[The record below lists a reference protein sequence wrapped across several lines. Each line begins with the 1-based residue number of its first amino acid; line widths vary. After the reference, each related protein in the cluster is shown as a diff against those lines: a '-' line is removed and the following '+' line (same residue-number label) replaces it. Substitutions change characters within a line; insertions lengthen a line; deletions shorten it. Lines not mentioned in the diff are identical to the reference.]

1 MSLVLG
7 PVLRHVGESTA
18 SVWVQLDQAATVSV
32 LGCDAPTFEVCGH
45 HYAIVPVTGLEPDTR
60 YPYQVHVD
68 GEQVWPPRISPYP
81 QSLVHT
87 RGPGSARRHRII
99 FGSCRYA
106 KVVAPKQSRQLG
118 IDALDAYATQMARLP
133 PDQWPDALLLLGD
146 QVYADKLTP
155 QNRRRIAG
163 RRDRHPDWPDDQIVG
178 YDEYVRLY
186 RDSWTDP
193 EVRWLMSCV
202 PTAMIFDDHDVH
214 DDWNTSQAWRRQ
226 MNQRPWWR
234 ERIRAALASYWVYQ
248 HLGNLP
254 PGELAADPDYRKVLA
269 ADGDTWPQLVELADR
284 ADAEVDGSKGVR
296 FSFRWDL
303 GTSRF
308 IMIDSRNGRILD
320 DGRHL
325 MLGDREFGW
334 VEEQMADGAVDHL
347 VLGTSLPWLLPHAL
361 ADVQA
366 VNQIAANRPGWR
378 GRLAETIR
386 QGADLEH
393 WQAFHDSF
401 DRLTRLIGRA
411 ATGDPGEQPPATVSV
426 LSGDVHHTY
435 AARVDLPGITGNGT
449 DRAARVHQLTCS
461 PVHNK
466 LHWFIKPAFRL
477 GWSRRIARLTG
488 RWSDRAGVAPVP
500 VRWDKLCGPL
510 FGNMIATLE
519 LDDRQAAV
527 SFAQPRTAASL
538 AELARLEL
546 TPSPDPGEPSPDPG
560 DPVPL
565 RGHRAQAGRRDQPAG

>member
-1 MSLVLG
+1 
-7 PVLRHVGESTA
+7 
-18 SVWVQLDQAATVSV
+18 
-32 LGCDAPTFEVCGH
+32 
-45 HYAIVPVTGLEPDTR
+45 
-60 YPYQVHVD
+60 
-68 GEQVWPPRISPYP
+68 
-81 QSLVHT
+81 
-87 RGPGSARRHRII
+87 
-99 FGSCRYA
+99 
-106 KVVAPKQSRQLG
+106 
-118 IDALDAYATQMARLP
+118 
-133 PDQWPDALLLLGD
+133 
-146 QVYADKLTP
+146 
-155 QNRRRIAG
+155 
-163 RRDRHPDWPDDQIVG
+163 
-178 YDEYVRLY
+178 
-186 RDSWTDP
+186 
-193 EVRWLMSCV
+193 
-202 PTAMIFDDHDVH
+202 MIFDDHDVH

-254 PGELAADPDYRKVLA
+254 PGELAADPDYRKVLD

-361 ADVQA
+361 GDVQA
-366 VNQIAANRPGWR
+366 VSQIAANRPGWR

-393 WQAFHDSF
+393 WQAFHESF
-401 DRLTRLIGRA
+401 DWLTRLIGRA

-449 DRAARVHQLTCS
+449 DRVARVHQLTCS

-488 RWSDRAGVAPVP
+488 RWSDRAGVTPVP

-510 FGNMIATLE
+510 FGNMVATLE
-519 LDDRQAAV
+519 LDNRQAAV

-538 AELARLEL
+538 VELARLEL
-546 TPSPDPGEPSPDPG
+546 APSPDPS

-565 RGHRAQAGRRDQPAG
+565 RGSQTTSRPRQQTGEVGQPPSLQPPCGVPESRPKLVTRADARCPPTPASRTRVSLVACGNAGWKWRYLPRLGRRATKRSRGTAELVRRAVGVAIPLDVREPGRGDQPRHLRCGVHALYGHAVVHLVAETERELRQKPALDRIVGVDRGGLDSSDRHRLFLQCEAG